1 MKGFQAFGQIPS
13 PTFTAIELPFAIGC
27 GVSVRAGHRNTFEP
41 AGTERARLTFALETS
56 QKAHLT
62 CNHSLMC
69 ASVRACMGVGVSV
82 AVNVGVS
89 VSVCVCV
96 CVCVCMAGGVR
107 LSNPQ
112 ARAMQTPPQLPLAM
126 AVGFEQRPQ

>member
-96 CVCVCMAGGVR
+96 CACACAWLGACAC
-107 LSNPQ
+107 Q
-112 ARAMQTPPQLPLAM
+112 ALKQ
-126 AVGFEQRPQ
+126 EQCRPRPSCLWPWP